1 MALKNKKNKEI
12 ITKEEELGKVKLDFD
27 FADAE
32 EDEDLNESFI
42 EEEVIEGKRYSNK
55 VFLKLKM
62 AMDRV
67 KKYYSDFRNEINK
80 YDKVSFKSTSSGDTL
95 MYKRKVILKISIFS
109 KALKV
114 YMALNVNDFD
124 AKYHLVDVSKIKK
137 YENIPLMIRVSSDR
151 SYKYL
156 LEIFE
161 KLISK
166 YRIPL
171 KRNYQEYDYLS
182 ELQSNTQEIL
192 SLLGYQDIVTKVAT
206 LKTIENVPNTLAK
219 NCQVLIT
226 NPQKTKGERV
236 VETVTVGELSQAFK
250 DNYKITMQLL
260 KDVGIISNEANYLRI
275 IGKGDC
281 RYKLDVIAN
290 DYDLE
295 ALKMIIMAGGNVVK
309 YV

>member
-67 KKYYSDFRNEINK
+67 KKYYNDFRNEINK

>member
-67 KKYYSDFRNEINK
+67 KKYYNDFRNEINK

-137 YENIPLMIRVSSDR
+137 YENIPLLIRVSSDR